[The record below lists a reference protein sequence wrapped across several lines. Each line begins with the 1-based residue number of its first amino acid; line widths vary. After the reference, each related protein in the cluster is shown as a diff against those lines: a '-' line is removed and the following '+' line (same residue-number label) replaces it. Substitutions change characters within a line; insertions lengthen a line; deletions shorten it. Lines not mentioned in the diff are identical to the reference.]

1 MGTPALS
8 GAESEPRAH
17 AAGLLAA
24 TEGLRVR
31 TRAQLNGSWVPL
43 LGFGLLALAATPV
56 ARYAFNFGAHGR
68 SIGSY
73 PAFAYAELTSLCVV
87 HEPEAPCLKGEFDG
101 AVLRFAAWGMWFA
114 LLPLAWFVFARWY
127 RLRGETRG
135 IVPRRRVWIRATA
148 ATTVAITTALVIL
161 LFGRNQPW
169 EAALLENSYAS
180 PWYLVGI
187 GLLALGM
194 AERAGSPQR
203 LAPLTLCCSLA
214 TWEPPGA
221 LGGSPGRT
229 PPTPVGPTDRRPRRS
244 CSPPSC
250 SSLVCPSG
258 RRLTAEPRPTPPV
271 RVRSSRERRYAGRP
285 ARTASDSVAGRY
297 RPPARAARHPHRRPR
312 SRPGRVRLP
321 EEATGR
327 HRRKPLP
334 APEGA

>member
-1 MGTPALS
+1 MGTPAPS

-24 TEGLRVR
+24 TEGLRVGTR
-31 TRAQLNGSWVPL
+31 TQLNGSWVPL
-43 LGFGLLALAATPV
+43 LGFGLLALAAAPV

-73 PAFAYAELTSLCVV
+73 PAFAYAELTGLCVV
-87 HEPEAPCLKGEFDG
+87 HEPDTPCLKGEFDG
-101 AVLRFAAWGMWFA
+101 AVLRFAAWGVWFA

-148 ATTVAITTALVIL
+148 ATTVAIAAALVML

-194 AERAGSPQR
+194 AERSWIAAAAGTTHALLLTGYLGASWGTGWLPWTHPAHPGWTDGPQAKALL
-203 LAPLTLCCSLA
+203 LAAVLLLA
-214 TWEPPGA
+214 GLSEWTTA
-221 LGGSPGRT
+221 H
-229 PPTPVGPTDRRPRRS
+229 RRAAPDA
-244 CSPPSC
+244 
-250 SSLVCPSG
+250 SG
-258 RRLTAEPRPTPPV
+258 
-271 RVRSSRERRYAGRP
+271 
-285 ARTASDSVAGRY
+285 ARTVIS
-297 RPPARAARHPHRRPR
+297 
-312 SRPGRVRLP
+312 
-321 EEATGR
+321 
-327 HRRKPLP
+327 
-334 APEGA
+334 